1 MILPIIKYGSPIL
14 REKSFAIDPG
24 DYFIVMAQNMLQ
36 SLKNAGG
43 IGLAGPQVGLLK
55 NIFIIDTTPMK
66 EEGIIPVEK
75 VIFNP
80 EIVHYGDE
88 EVYCKEGC
96 LSIPGIIN
104 EDVSRAKEIEV
115 RYRDENFNVRE
126 EVLNGLV
133 ARIFQHEY
141 DHLRGILFIDKL
153 SSIRKKLI
161 RSKLREI
168 IKTQKYHNTS
178 K

>member
-14 REKSFAIDPG
+14 REKSFDIEKN
-24 DYFIVMAQNMLQ
+24 DYYIAMAQNMIQ

-80 EIVHYGDE
+80 EIVHLGDD
-88 EVYCKEGC
+88 EVYFKEGC
-96 LSIPGIIN
+96 LSIPGIN
-104 EDVSRAKEIEV
+104 EDVSRAEKIEV
-115 RYRDENFNVRE
+115 RYRDENFDIRE

-133 ARIFQHEY
+133 ARIFLHEY
-141 DHLRGILFIDKL
+141 DHLQGVLFIDKL
-153 SSIRKKLI
+153 SPIRKKLI

-168 IKTQKYHNTS
+168 IKIQKNNNTL